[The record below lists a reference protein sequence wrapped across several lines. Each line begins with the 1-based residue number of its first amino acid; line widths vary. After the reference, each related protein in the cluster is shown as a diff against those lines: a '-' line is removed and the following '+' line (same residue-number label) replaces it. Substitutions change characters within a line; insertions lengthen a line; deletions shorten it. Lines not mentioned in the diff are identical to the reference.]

1 MADTKND
8 NTVSTTATPQPQV
21 DLLGLLNSRRH
32 ISEKF
37 GKKWVD
43 NVKKWNKDYKIETI
57 LENKIEGLDNQ
68 MQIPYIFSTVE
79 SGLPSMFETMPDIV
93 MKQRG
98 KLDRDF
104 TDFTAKVWNY
114 VKDITDIEVKI
125 EEAGINFL
133 ITGLAGAKYG
143 WILETK
149 EVNDTQQQPILLP
162 DGSQAVHPETQEP
175 LTQEVNNKVIMPIK
189 DVPFIK
195 ILSFKELLF
204 SPESKFTI
212 DDEENLIPYIVI
224 PSVRDK
230 EVIEAEFG
238 VTLTDEDL
246 ETLDLK
252 EISSDLSADNEK
264 DYVESDLKRA
274 KQYEYY
280 GILPKDMIPDTLQE
294 AWSPTKVYYACF
306 LSKKVIKQPEEI
318 GKKPIVLQMNY
329 GIPTEFFPFG
339 EPKVIR
345 ELEQDVSLGRSR
357 IADVRDKQGT
367 KIALPQGTE
376 VDENALKRSK
386 DFVIMRFVGGQP
398 PQYIVP
404 PPISDSILVAL
415 QQSRED
421 IQMASAQLDISR
433 GGGSNTQIDTATGQK
448 MFAEA
453 TDKRIGRKRQKLA
466 RFIKA
471 LAKNILILCAMNW
484 DIEAF
489 VNITDV
495 SADEINQNQY
505 IQKLQNLGR
514 EYDIEIDVESMNSN
528 KQMMAAQ
535 SIALYREVKDDPLIV
550 REEVLKFAMKA
561 GFNVPDADRFIKTPD
576 QIAKESQGQT
586 PKSNVSISVKA
597 DAGTP
602 QGDAIL
608 QKEGLLDQAA
618 SSSPD
623 SVLSAL
629 EFLVQNQLMTEQE
642 ATQLAAGLSKVMSPQ
657 TPPAGGDV
665 SQGQDQGGRPATG
678 NPVDIVA
685 KSMPGTDQTQIQAQN
700 AAAPQ
705 QMGVP
710 KQQNG

>member
-1 MADTKND
+1 MADTKPN
-8 NTVSTTATPQPQV
+8 ATPATQPQPEV
-21 DLLGLLNSRRH
+21 DLITLLNSRRK
-32 ISEKF
+32 IAEKF

-43 NVKKWNKDYKIETI
+43 NVKKWNKDYKIETL

-79 SGLPSMFETMPDIV
+79 SGLPAMFETMPDIV

-114 VKDITDIEVKI
+114 IKDITDIEVKI

-133 ITGLAGAKYG
+133 VTGLAGAKYG
-143 WILETK
+143 WIFETQ
-149 EVNDTQQQPILLP
+149 EVNDTQQVQITNP
-162 DGSQAVHPETQEP
+162 DGSPALHPETQQP
-175 LTQEVNNKVIMPIK
+175 LTQEVNNKVNMPIK
-189 DVPFIK
+189 DIPFIK
-195 ILSFKELLF
+195 ILSYKEIHF

-212 DDEENLIPYIVI
+212 DDEENLIPYLVI
-224 PSVRDK
+224 TAIRGK
-230 EVIEAEFG
+230 EEIEADFDVKLE
-238 VTLTDEDL
+238 DSDL
-246 ETLDLK
+246 ESLDLK
-252 EISSDLSADNEK
+252 EISSDLSPDNDK
-264 DYVESDLKRA
+264 DFVSSDLKRG
-274 KQYEYY
+274 KQHEYY
-280 GILPKDMIPDTLQE
+280 GILPKNLVPKELQD
-294 AWSPTKVYYACF
+294 AWSPTKVYYAVF
-306 LSKKVIKQPEEI
+306 LSGKVIKQPEEI
-318 GKKPIVLQMNY
+318 GKKPVILQMNY
-329 GIPTEFFPFG
+329 GLPTEFFPFG

-367 KIALPQGTE
+367 KIAIPQGTE
-376 VDENALKRSK
+376 VDEQALKRSK

-421 IQMASAQLDISR
+421 IQMASAQLDIAR

-448 MFAEA
+448 MFADA

-471 LAKNILILCAMNW
+471 FAKNILILCAMNW

-495 SADEINQNQY
+495 DQAEIEKNQY
-505 IQKLQNLGR
+505 IEKLKNLGR

-576 QIAKESQGQT
+576 MLAKEAKGST
-586 PKSNVSISVKA
+586 PKANVSISVKA

-602 QGDAIL
+602 AGDAIL
-608 QKEGLLDQAA
+608 QQEGLMPQAA
-618 SSSPD
+618 STNSD

-629 EFLVQNQLMTEQE
+629 EFLVQNQLMGEQE
-642 ATQLAAGLSKVMSPQ
+642 ATQIAANLNKVMTPQ
-657 TPPAGGDV
+657 TPPAGGDII
-665 SQGQDQGGRPATG
+665 QGQDQGGRPATG

-685 KSMPGTDQTQIQAQN
+685 KSMPGTDQTQIQAQTQ
-700 AAAPQ
+700 AAPQ

-710 KQQNG
+710 KQ